1 MSFLFKLER
10 PREFKYTP
18 RYYQPPD
25 EADEESGKRRIHFR
39 QILRH
44 HRAQRKT
51 PALWILLVVVLLYVY
66 WHLNRST
73 LSTKPIQVEQIK
85 VEEIVP

>member
-1 MSFLFKLER
+1 MSLLFKLDR

-44 HRAQRKT
+44 RRPQRKT
-51 PALWILLVVVLLYVY
+51 SAWWVLLAIILLYGY
-66 WHLNRST
+66 WYLNRST

-85 VEEIVP
+85 VEEIAP